1 VLCKAGGVDSCLPMG
16 LIDLIEKI
24 KGHPDYS
31 KVGMILCHNG
41 VVRRTSRDGRK
52 VSGMRISVDHKKL
65 KKILDE
71 HRRKPGIIDIQVEIL
86 ENQDLAVGDDVMFL
100 VVAGDIREH
109 VISCLHDTLDA
120 IKTRVTLK
128 KQFYP

>member
-1 VLCKAGGVDSCLPMG
+1 MG
-16 LIDLIEKI
+16 LFDLIERI
-24 KGHPDYS
+24 KGHPEYS

-41 VVRRTSRDGRK
+41 VVRQTSRDGRK

-65 KKILDE
+65 KKILEE
-71 HRRKPGIIDIQVEIL
+71 HKQKSGIIDIQVEIL

-128 KQFYP
+128 TQFYL

>member
-1 VLCKAGGVDSCLPMG
+1 MFMR

-24 KGHPDYS
+24 KEHPDYP

-41 VVRRTSRDGRK
+41 VVRHTSRDGHE

-65 KKILDE
+65 KKILE
-71 HRRKPGIIDIQVEIL
+71 ENRKKPGIIDIQVDIV

-100 VVAGDIREH
+100 VVAGDIREN
-109 VISCLHDTLDA
+109 VISCLRDTLNA
-120 IKTRVTLK
+120 IKKRVTLK
-128 KQFYP
+128 TQFYL